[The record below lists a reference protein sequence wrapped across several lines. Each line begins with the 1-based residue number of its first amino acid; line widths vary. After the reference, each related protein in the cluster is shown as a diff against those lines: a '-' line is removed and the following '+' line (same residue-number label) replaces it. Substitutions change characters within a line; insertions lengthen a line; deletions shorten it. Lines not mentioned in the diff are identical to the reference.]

1 MRTIIVLALA
11 FTLSACSIFGGKKT
25 RLIPQAYMP
34 DPPSILMKEPKKL
47 HTIKSTDVKVST
59 DKAATNGPANEEQK

>member
-1 MRTIIVLALA
+1 MKKAAVAIVLA
-11 FTLSACSIFGGKKT
+11 FTLSGCTVFKS

-47 HTIKSTDVKVST
+47 HTIRKEPEAPKD
-59 DKAATNGPANEEQK
+59 EEQK